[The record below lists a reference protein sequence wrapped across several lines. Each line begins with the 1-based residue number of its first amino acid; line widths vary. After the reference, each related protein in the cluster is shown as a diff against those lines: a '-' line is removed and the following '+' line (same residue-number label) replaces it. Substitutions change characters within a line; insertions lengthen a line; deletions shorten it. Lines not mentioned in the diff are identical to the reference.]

1 MKKVLVSLLVLA
13 LAMTSVF
20 AGIDFSGKFVAGY
33 TFNTTD
39 WKNWTSQAYGEDKE
53 MTNPLK
59 LDASIA
65 DENGLWSI
73 TMKGALVADDRLAGT
88 ATVDLGKIIM
98 GADSDVS
105 IALAL
110 VANNRVAG
118 LNAYNNASGFNMTR
132 IRTVDKGL
140 WTSLTVGYG
149 DYVKVQVAG
158 GPSNMNTPWAPVKDA
173 DTHISTSKPGADFTA
188 SALVQP
194 VNGIGVSVG
203 YVLTGE
209 TKWEIEDTNN
219 DTAKNGQF
227 NAAVNVDIAAL
238 ADLDFDLG
246 LSVGDRWAIGAGA
259 NLVAATVYG
268 GVDVVGFSAEY
279 ALATQNDA
287 IENYFNVGLDLNVV
301 EGLKLNVYTGAMG
314 LGEAHAFKDAFF
326 VGGNVGYTYSNI
338 GINLNVQYAGAN
350 AKGYMG
356 DVSEG
361 AVKYAGFAITPS
373 MSIAW

>member
-39 WKNWTSQAYGEDKE
+39 WKNWTTSAYGEDKNNS
-53 MTNPLK
+53 NPLK

-73 TMKGALVADDRLAGT
+73 TMKGDLQADDRLAGT
-88 ATVDLGKIIM
+88 ATVDLGKVFM

-118 LNAYNNASGFNMTR
+118 LNAYNNASGFNLTR
-132 IRTVDKGL
+132 IRTLDNGL

-149 DYVKVQVAG
+149 DYVQVQVAG
-158 GPSNMNTPWAPVKDA
+158 GPSNANTPWGGAAAKQ
-173 DTHISTSKPGADFTA
+173 GADFIA
-188 SALVQP
+188 SALVKP
-194 VNGIGVSVG
+194 VDGIGVSVG
-203 YVLTGE
+203 YVLAGE
-209 TKWEIEDTNN
+209 NKWETTTDQST
-219 DTAKNGQF
+219 KNGHF

-279 ALATQNDA
+279 ALATQDDA

-301 EGLKLNVYTGAMG
+301 DGLKLNVYTGAMG
-314 LGEAHAFKDAFF
+314 LGEVHAFKDAFF

-338 GINLNVQYAGAN
+338 GINLNVQYAGSN
-350 AKGYMG
+350 AGGTLG
-356 DVSEG
+356 DVAEG
-361 AVKYAGFAITPS
+361 GVKYAGFSLTPS
-373 MSIAW
+373 VSIAW

>member
-39 WKNWTSQAYGEDKE
+39 WKNWTSQAYGEDKNNS
-53 MTNPLK
+53 NPLK

-73 TMKGALVADDRLAGT
+73 TMKGVLQADDRLAGT
-88 ATVDLGKIIM
+88 ATVDLGKVFM

-132 IRTVDKGL
+132 IRTLDKGL

-149 DYVKVQVAG
+149 DYVQVQVAG
-158 GPSNMNTPWAPVKDA
+158 GPSNENTPWVEAGDDVKR
-173 DTHISTSKPGADFTA
+173 GADFIA
-188 SALVQP
+188 SALVKP
-194 VNGIGVSVG
+194 VDGIGVSVG
-203 YVLTGE
+203 YVLNGE
-209 TKWEIEDTNN
+209 TKWEIVDATNA
-219 DTAKNGQF
+219 TAKNGHF

-246 LSVGDRWAIGAGA
+246 LSIGDRWAIGAGA

-279 ALATQNDA
+279 ALATQDKA

-314 LGEAHAFKDAFF
+314 LGEAHGFKDAFF

-350 AKGYMG
+350 ANGYMG

-361 AVKYAGFAITPS
+361 AVKHAGFSLTPS
-373 MSIAW
+373 VSIAW

>member
-20 AGIDFSGKFVAGY
+20 AAVNFSGEFKAGY
-33 TFNTTD
+33 TFSTTD
-39 WKNWTSQAYGEDKE
+39 WKNWGTATFGQDNLNSDV
-53 MTNPLK
+53 LK
-59 LDASIA
+59 LNASLA
-65 DENGLWSI
+65 DENGIWSI
-73 TMKGALVADDRLAGT
+73 TMKGALVADNRLAGT
-88 ATVDLGKIIM
+88 ATVDLGKIFM

-132 IRTVDKGL
+132 IRTLDKGL

-149 DYVKVQVAG
+149 DYVQVQVAG
-158 GPSNMNTPWAPVKDA
+158 GPDSTNMFWNDPKKLDPDVKY
-173 DTHISTSKPGADFTA
+173 GADFIA
-188 SALVQP
+188 SALVKP
-194 VNGIGVSVG
+194 VDGIGVSVG
-203 YVLTGE
+203 YVLSGE
-209 TKWEIEDTNN
+209 NKWEIVSGRDNSML
-219 DTAKNGQF
+219 

-246 LSVGDRWAIGAGA
+246 LSVGDRWEIGAGA

-279 ALATQNDA
+279 ALATQDKA
-287 IENYFNVGLDLNVV
+287 VENYFNVGLDLNVV

-314 LGEAHAFKDAFF
+314 LGEAHDFKDAFF
-326 VGGNVGYTYSNI
+326 VGGNVGYTVA
-338 GINLNVQYAGAN
+338 GVGLNLNVQYAGSN
-350 AKGYMG
+350 ASGTLG
-356 DVSEG
+356 DVAEG
-361 AVKYAGFAITPS
+361 GVKATGFSITPS

>member
-20 AGIDFSGKFVAGY
+20 AAVNFSGEFKAGY
-33 TFNTTD
+33 TFSTTD
-39 WKNWTSQAYGEDKE
+39 WKNWTT
-53 MTNPLK
+53 TNFGQDNYKTDVLK
-59 LDASIA
+59 LNASLA
-65 DENGLWSI
+65 DENGIWSI
-73 TMKGALVADDRLAGT
+73 TMKGALVADNRLAGT
-88 ATVDLGKIIM
+88 ATVDLGKVFM

-132 IRTVDKGL
+132 IRTLDKGL

-149 DYVKVQVAG
+149 DYVQVQVAG
-158 GPSNMNTPWAPVKDA
+158 GPDPAKLYWLKDGV
-173 DTHISTSKPGADFTA
+173 DDNKVGSADFIA
-188 SALVQP
+188 SALVKP
-194 VNGIGVSVG
+194 VDGIGVSVG
-203 YVLTGE
+203 YVLAGE
-209 TKWEIEDTNN
+209 NKWEIASGTD
-219 DTAKNGQF
+219 NGML

-246 LSVGDRWAIGAGA
+246 LSVGDRWEIGAGA

-314 LGEAHAFKDAFF
+314 LGETHAFKDAFF
-326 VGGNVGYTYSNI
+326 VGGNVGYTVA
-338 GINLNVQYAGAN
+338 GVGLNLNVQYAGSDAS
-350 AKGYMG
+350 GTLG
-356 DVSEG
+356 DVAEG
-361 AVKYAGFAITPS
+361 GVKIEGFSITPS

>member
-20 AGIDFSGKFVAGY
+20 AAVNFSGEFKAGY
-33 TFNTTD
+33 TFSTTD
-39 WKNWTSQAYGEDKE
+39 WKNWNTDIFGQDNLNSDV
-53 MTNPLK
+53 LK
-59 LDASIA
+59 LNASLA
-65 DENGLWSI
+65 DENGIWSI
-73 TMKGALVADDRLAGT
+73 TMKGALVADNRLAGT
-88 ATVDLGKIIM
+88 ATVDLGKVFM

-110 VANNRVAG
+110 VANSRVAG

-132 IRTVDKGL
+132 IRTLDKGL

-149 DYVKVQVAG
+149 DYVQVQVAG
-158 GPSNMNTPWAPVKDA
+158 GPDNTKMFWATYDA
-173 DTHISTSKPGADFTA
+173 DTSKWDTKTGADFIA
-188 SALVQP
+188 SALVKP
-194 VNGIGVSVG
+194 VDGIGVSVG
-203 YVLTGE
+203 YVLAGE
-209 TKWEIEDTNN
+209 NKWEIASGED
-219 DTAKNGQF
+219 NGML

-246 LSVGDRWAIGAGA
+246 LSVGDRWEIGAGA

-326 VGGNVGYTYSNI
+326 VGGNVGYTVA
-338 GINLNVQYAGAN
+338 GVGLNLNVQYAGSNASGTLGDVAEGGVK
-350 AKGYMG
+350 AKGF
-356 DVSEG
+356 S
-361 AVKYAGFAITPS
+361 ITPS